1 MFSAKLESQMLKLES
16 PEVRMSLPLPPRA
29 PDPSALAAYWAE
41 YEDLCRQIS
50 TAHHTDDDDNH
61 YEEGEL
67 ETEWLQA
74 AGLGSLAAP
83 FQAGLEVTEAQLGE
97 AVRPLPREQAAAV
110 RRRVRRLNRT
120 VRRKK
125 AATRARKP
133 DIRDVFRDLE
143 NSSGSEPRSR
153 SATPD
158 SLDSLPSGG
167 SGSPPTEWADAATP
181 PDFVDSYPAGTHAP
195 IARTP
200 SAPSGRRARLS
211 PPGPNSPPR
220 PVHELFKPN
229 ELHWADIASNTEGI
243 ELLGYQRYGTVQGP
257 RIGKERINGSI
268 LKENDVFMKHA
279 PVSRTKSAASS
290 QPLSFEHKF
299 NLDRQML
306 EHDEEWPEHDSTVDI
321 ESLGE
326 SQFKKLQPL
335 LWLEL
340 TALFDKFSL
349 QFHKRKPPKKK
360 RKEEGAVFGVALET
374 LLRKDMIIWEETW
387 SSVPAII
394 RTLIEALRDRTR
406 DEGLLRVP
414 GNKHKIESLCQ
425 LIEQQ
430 WYSERGGVE
439 AALSR
444 ATGHD
449 LAAVFKRLLRAL
461 PQPPLTQ
468 ELARLFYHTYALSGS
483 TQGRALN
490 LLVLL
495 LPAEQ
500 RATLREILRLV
511 REIVEMS
518 DTNKMSEHN
527 VAMIIA
533 PALFPPSLLLKQTD
547 SLETQLATA
556 ANSCH
561 VTEALM
567 RWNDQ
572 LWMVPASL
580 LAASQRKPHQ
590 HRRNNHT

>member
-1 MFSAKLESQMLKLES
+1 MLKLES
-16 PEVRMSLPLPPRA
+16 PEVRVSLPVPRA
-29 PDPSALAAYWAE
+29 PDPTALAAYWAE

-50 TAHHTDDDDNH
+50 TAAQTDDDENH

-97 AVRPLPREQAAAV
+97 AVSPLPREQAAAV

-120 VRRKK
+120 VRRRR
-125 AATRARKP
+125 AATRAKKP

-195 IARTP
+195 VARTP
-200 SAPSGRRARLS
+200 SAPARRARPAPTLS
-211 PPGPNSPPR
+211 PPR
-220 PVHELFKPN
+220 HDLFKPN

-268 LKENDVFMKHA
+268 LKDNDLFIKHT
-279 PVSRTKSAASS
+279 PVARTKSAASAQ

-306 EHDEEWPEHDSTVDI
+306 DHDEEWPEPNSNVDI
-321 ESLGE
+321 ESLNE
-326 SQFKKLQPL
+326 SQLKKLQQL

-340 TALFDKFSL
+340 TTLFDKYSL
-349 QFHKRKPPKKK
+349 PFHKRKAPKKK
-360 RKEEGAVFGVALET
+360 RKEEGSVFGVSLET
-374 LLRKDMIIWEETW
+374 LLRKDMLVWEETW
-387 SSVPAII
+387 SSVPAVV
-394 RTLIEALRDRTR
+394 RALSAALRERTR

-414 GNKHKIESLCQ
+414 GNKHKIETLCQ
-425 LIEQQ
+425 LIERE
-430 WYSERGGVE
+430 WYSDRESVE
-439 AALSR
+439 AALHR

-468 ELARLFYHTYALSGS
+468 ELMRLFYHTYALSGG
-483 TQGRALN
+483 TQGRALS
-490 LLVLL
+490 LLVQL
-495 LPAEQ
+495 LPSEQ
-500 RATLREILRLV
+500 RATLREVLRLV
-511 REIVEMS
+511 REIVAHS
-518 DTNKMSEHN
+518 HTNKMSEHN

-533 PALFPPSLLLKQTD
+533 PALFPPSLLIKASD

-567 RWNDQ
+567 RWCDQ

-580 LAASQRKPHQ
+580 IAASQRKPQQ